1 MPIEQS
7 GSAAAAFQ
15 GFRSFEARGDALESS
30 WEAGRLEVRD
40 ARRNEPLASFAVA
53 PGPRPVLRLAESF
66 ADTDA
71 SADAAIAA
79 LEAITTQ
86 WAVTEVDVDI
96 EHQPTRALLHR
107 RGVVRPHADGDRCEA
122 AMLWQ
127 YAPLWLGSRAEAP
140 YPLRYAM
147 TGEKRHP
154 VRPPKP
160 AGTVYARYIPWLRR
174 TFTLHAAT
182 VEHDLASLHRWMNDP
197 DVAHFWQE
205 EGDEEKHRCYL
216 QGLIDD
222 PHMLPLIASIDGT
235 PFGYFE
241 VYWAKENRIAPFYDA
256 NDFDRGWHVLIGEPA
271 FRGKAFLTAWFP
283 AIQHFQFLD
292 DPRTQ
297 RIVGEPRSDH
307 HRQIAN
313 LDRAGFS
320 KIKLFDFPHKQ
331 AMLVML
337 LRERFFGEHLYLPA
351 DRDGLETA
359 PAAYS
364 AS

>member
-40 ARRNEPLASFAVA
+40 ARRNEPLAAFAVA

-86 WAVTEVDVDI
+86 WGVTEVHVDI

-107 RGVVRPHADGDRCEA
+107 RGVVRPHIDGDRCEA

-154 VRPPKP
+154 LRPPKP

-174 TFTLHAAT
+174 TLTLHAAT

-205 EGDEEKHRCYL
+205 EGDEEKHRRYL

-256 NDFDRGWHVLIGEPA
+256 NDYDRGWHVLIG
-271 FRGKAFLTAWFP
+271 
-283 AIQHFQFLD
+283 
-292 DPRTQ
+292 
-297 RIVGEPRSDH
+297 
-307 HRQIAN
+307 
-313 LDRAGFS
+313 
-320 KIKLFDFPHKQ
+320 
-331 AMLVML
+331 
-337 LRERFFGEHLYLPA
+337 
-351 DRDGLETA
+351 
-359 PAAYS
+359 
-364 AS
+364 